1 MGYEDVEKTEKGG
14 HQAMKVIISALKDGK
29 ELIVEDA
36 GYMLDRKPLI
46 SVAIRDAGS
55 ELQMYAVGKELRYGL
70 GALLKMVVDFEEE

>member
-46 SVAIRDAGS
+46 SVAIRDAGN
-55 ELQMYAVGKELRYGL
+55 ELQMYAVAKELRYGL